1 MASTVIASNTSA
13 VYFQTQATV
22 GTPVAVGSIVA
33 GDAIRLVGAPKF
45 SPRGAGIIE
54 RTDTM
59 TPFGGGQAVVTGA
72 HGWDITFQ
80 TELFWDAAT
89 AGGTVPAMLNT
100 QLAALFRATPFA
112 ISGAT
117 PDFTLAAQAN
127 FATAP
132 WVVATPARSPA
143 YAVQPF
149 TMFYVESSGKRYAAF
164 DCICIPKFSAEYGQR
179 VMIDWTVKGKWIDPD
194 AYNDTATIA
203 APTYPAAQPPIVAV
217 NCALTL
223 AGYFD
228 SVTALTK
235 WTFDP
240 GFALSDVGD
249 SREANGFGIG
259 FSTLATYPSLE
270 VDVADLPEGPSV
282 AGSPAAATGEQPD
295 WTKALSNEVFG
306 SALTLAITVGTGDT
320 ITFSLANPQVIA
332 WPAVGD
338 TDGHRSLTLKFGA
351 IPNATTPSPATIAFD
366 ATIPPS

>member
-13 VYFQTQATV
+13 VYFQTQTTV
-22 GTPVAVGSIVA
+22 GTAIAASAIVA
-33 GDAIRLVGAPKF
+33 GDAIRVVGAPKF

-59 TPFGGGQAVVTGA
+59 TPFGGGQAVVTGG

-89 AGGTVPAMLNT
+89 AGGTGGFANT
-100 QLAALFRATPFA
+100 QLAALWRATPFTV
-112 ISGAT
+112 T
-117 PDFTLAAQAN
+117 PADPDVTLAVQSQ
-127 FATAP
+127 FATAGS
-132 WVVATPARSPA
+132 ASRSPA

-164 DCICIPKFSAEYGQR
+164 DCIAIPKISAEYGQR
-179 VMIDWTVKGKWIDPD
+179 IMIDWTVKGKWLDPD
-194 AYNDTATIA
+194 AYNTTATIA
-203 APTYPAAQPPIVAV
+203 APTYPAAQPPIVAL

-223 AGYFD
+223 TGYFEN
-228 SVTALTK
+228 VTALTK

-270 VDVADLPEGPSV
+270 VDVADLPEGAV
-282 AGSPAAATGEQPD
+282 ATPPQQPD
-295 WTKALSNEVFG
+295 WAKALSNEVFAT
-306 SALTLAITVGTGDT
+306 ALTLAITVGTNDT

-351 IPNATTPSPATIAFD
+351 IPDATTPSPATIIFN
-366 ATIPPS
+366 ATV

>member
-1 MASTVIASNTSA
+1 MASNVIASNTSA
-13 VYFQTQATV
+13 VYVQTQTAP

-33 GDAIRLVGAPKF
+33 GDAIRMIGAPKF

-59 TPFGGGQAVVTGA
+59 TPFGGGQAVVTGG

-80 TELFWDAAT
+80 TELFWDGAT

-100 QLAALFRATPFA
+100 QLAALFRATPFN
-112 ISGAT
+112 ISGST

-127 FATAP
+127 FATAV

-149 TMFYVESSGKRYAAF
+149 TIYYVESTGKRYAAT
-164 DCICIPKFSAEYGQR
+164 DCIAIPKFSAEYGQR
-179 VMIDWTVKGKWIDPD
+179 IMIDWTVKGKWVDPD
-194 AYNDTATIA
+194 AYNTTSTIA
-203 APTYPAAQPPIVAV
+203 APTYPAAQPPIVAL

-223 AGYFD
+223 TGYFEN
-228 SVTALTK
+228 VTALTK

-270 VDVADLPEGPSV
+270 VDVADLPEGAV
-282 AGSPAAATGEQPD
+282 ATPPQQPD
-295 WTKALSNEVFG
+295 WTDALSNEVFAT
-306 SALTLAITVGTGDT
+306 ALTLAITVGTGDT
-320 ITFSLANPQVIA
+320 ITFSLTNPQVIA

-351 IPNATTPSPATIAFD
+351 IPNATTPMPATIAFD
-366 ATIPPS
+366 ATI